1 MKYDPNLIGYSGMGD
16 QTGAKQGTMRTYLQ
30 DASDAG
36 AKLLPNV
43 WVERILTEN
52 GAAVGVEATYTD
64 PRTQQISRVVINAPS
79 VVAAA
84 GSLETPGLLLRS
96 GIGGPAVGAEL
107 RLHPASLVS
116 GIYDEPQD
124 PWFGPAMAGVMNE
137 FAEANEGYGYLIECV
152 QHLPGLFTTVVPWLR
167 RRPAQGAHP
176 QVPAPR

>member
-1 MKYDPNLIGYSGMGD
+1 MNTCRRCSNASSATTRSPPRTDPMSGCGRRVQARLLVPGRHTQHRPGEVRPQPD
-16 QTGAKQGTMRTYLQ
+16 RVQRDGRSDRCQTGH
-30 DASDAG
+30 DAHVPAG
-36 AKLLPNV
+36 RLRRRCETAAQHLGRADPDR
-43 WVERILTEN
+43 ERR
-52 GAAVGVEATYTD
+52 GRRRRGDVHR

-124 PWFGPAMAGVMNE
+124 PWS
-137 FAEANEGYGYLIECV
+137 
-152 QHLPGLFTTVVPWLR
+152 
-167 RRPAQGAHP
+167 
-176 QVPAPR
+176 APRWPES